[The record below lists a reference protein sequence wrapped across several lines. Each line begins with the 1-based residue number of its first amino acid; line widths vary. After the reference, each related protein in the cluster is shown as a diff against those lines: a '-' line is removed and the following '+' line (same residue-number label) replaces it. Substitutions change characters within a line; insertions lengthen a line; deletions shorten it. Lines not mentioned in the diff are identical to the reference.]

1 MYRDFTYYKM
11 NNLDNRI
18 TNPDQLL
25 TTDVERFCNSI
36 VELYSNISKP
46 MLDIVIYVQKLAFTI
61 GGQVAHLKF
70 PSRVAFALIFFYEG
84 TRHYD
89 ALFVFIGLVAHPFAP
104 PGESY
109 DRFGTA
115 ARRRISI
122 RQFTPHHKR
131 RGSGLLSRKSS
142 READNVDS
150 LYSFSTTA

>member
-70 PSRVAFALIFFYEG
+70 PSRVAFTFILFLTIF
-84 TRHYD
+84 
-89 ALFVFIGLVAHPFAP
+89 
-104 PGESY
+104 
-109 DRFGTA
+109 
-115 ARRRISI
+115 
-122 RQFTPHHKR
+122 
-131 RGSGLLSRKSS
+131 SGLGSAQMVVDGIVVNRTSS
-142 READNVDS
+142 
-150 LYSFSTTA
+150 LLFSVIC